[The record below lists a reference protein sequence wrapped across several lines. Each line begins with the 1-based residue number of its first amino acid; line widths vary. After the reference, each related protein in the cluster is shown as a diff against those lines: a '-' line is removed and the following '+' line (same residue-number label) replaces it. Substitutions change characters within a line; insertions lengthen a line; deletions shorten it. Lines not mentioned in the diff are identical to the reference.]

1 MRVLVQLRSRTL
13 GNSAN
18 QLFNTLREQHSE
30 AWMRR
35 GIRYLGICEQFLA
48 LCSARG
54 QTPPPLPPMP
64 PLPSP
69 VWLLTVYSYDVLSR
83 LDEYKARI
91 TSTFGSILKMDST
104 KKVTKKLAG
113 AAFDTAAWV
122 TNVGNEH
129 GQVLNSVLTCSEG
142 AGGLSRMAAG
152 IMRRYRLAGVP
163 APQLMYVDRDCC
175 NRDGASKT
183 AALFQE
189 WEQLV
194 VRLDIW
200 HLMRRFASGVT
211 TETHELYATFMGQL
225 SHCIFEVDPGD
236 ARRLTEAKR
245 SELEEKHGMVGLTDG
260 EVMKRISKQEW
271 SLHCRRRTRGAE
283 ESTLHI
289 QELLDTFAG
298 PAGRDNLDIPLLD
311 ALCIQDI
318 WSTQRPHL
326 SCIQDPPGVQL
337 YTETGR
343 LTKGGISLPVY
354 RCARGSTS
362 LESFHLHLNRFIP
375 GTRASGKHFQAFLVD
390 GLVRW
395 NEDRAAAAAAEG
407 QVGTL
412 HSYSGHLKH
421 VLNQKRQRVHGLQLV
436 KDFTKPAEY
445 TGELIGVEYL
455 YQQMGKVLEDVSLD
469 PDTPDEAAA
478 IESLEEEEE
487 GIGEDDEDPSIF
499 QPNAPSAS
507 AAAARS
513 GDPADAPSEPSSL
526 AARNASPEAPEVPQQ
541 PSSDSEENVQ
551 GPDGRPGYQH
561 VVKLAQALVA
571 GRNLQG
577 LPDSRVDQLIL
588 LWNRLPEQDKQRVV
602 YPPRHRE
609 RQP

>member
-1 MRVLVQLRSRTL
+1 
-13 GNSAN
+13 
-18 QLFNTLREQHSE
+18 
-30 AWMRR
+30 
-35 GIRYLGICEQFLA
+35 
-48 LCSARG
+48 
-54 QTPPPLPPMP
+54 
-64 PLPSP
+64 
-69 VWLLTVYSYDVLSR
+69 
-83 LDEYKARI
+83 
-91 TSTFGSILKMDST
+91 
-104 KKVTKKLAG
+104 
-113 AAFDTAAWV
+113 
-122 TNVGNEH
+122 
-129 GQVLNSVLTCSEG
+129 
-142 AGGLSRMAAG
+142 
-152 IMRRYRLAGVP
+152 
-163 APQLMYVDRDCC
+163 
-175 NRDGASKT
+175 
-183 AALFQE
+183 
-189 WEQLV
+189 
-194 VRLDIW
+194 
-200 HLMRRFASGVT
+200 MRRFASGVT

-245 SELEEKHGMVGLTDG
+245 SELEGKHGMVGLTDG

-271 SLHCRRRTRGAE
+271 RLHCRRRTRGAE
-283 ESTLHI
+283 ESTLNI
-289 QELLDTFAG
+289 QELLDTFAR

-311 ALCIQDI
+311 ALRIQDI

-343 LTKGGISLPVY
+343 LTKGVVSLPVY

-362 LESFHLHLNRFIP
+362 LESFHLHRFIP
-375 GTRASGKHFQAFLVD
+375 GTQASGKHSQAFLVD

-469 PDTPDEAAA
+469 PETPDEAAA
-478 IESLEEEEE
+478 IKSLEDEDE
-487 GIGEDDEDPSIF
+487 GIGEDDEDPTIF

-513 GDPADAPSEPSSL
+513 GDPADVPSEPSSL
-526 AARNASPEAPEVPQQ
+526 AARNASLEAPEVPQQ

-551 GPDGRPGYQH
+551 GPDGHSGYQH
-561 VVKLAQALVA
+561 VLKLAQALVA

-602 YPPRHRE
+602 YPPRYRE